1 LSRNAAALAPEYP
14 LEIQVNGKQVA
25 VLMCTPYDLEE
36 LALGHL
42 FARGMI
48 EGLDEVLTIGL
59 CPDRSRVKIEVEGEL
74 RPDSMGL
81 GGVVASGC
89 GSGLVLNEA
98 FLARP
103 PLPDG
108 WTIEL
113 RKLTMWTRAMFE
125 QAELYKATGGLHCAV
140 LASEALAERE
150 GPDPAEPGGGNPAL
164 WIVREDVGRHN
175 AIDKAIGRGLIAGA
189 DFSRCCLL
197 TSGRI
202 AADMALKA
210 IGAGVPVVA
219 SRSVPTTSAYELAV
233 KSALTLVGRIGSSDP
248 TVYTRPER
256 IR

>member
-1 LSRNAAALAPEYP
+1 LSRSASALAPEYP
-14 LEIQVNGKQVA
+14 LEIQVNERRVA
-25 VLMCTPYDLEE
+25 LLMCTPYDLEE
-36 LALGHL
+36 LAIGYL

-48 EGLDEVLTIGL
+48 TGLDDVLTIGL
-59 CPDRSRVKIEVEGEL
+59 CPDRSKIKIEVTGEL
-74 RPDSMGL
+74 EPGSLGL
-81 GGVVASGC
+81 GEVVASGC
-89 GSGLVLNEA
+89 GSGLVLNQA

-113 RKLTMWTRAMFE
+113 RRLTMWARAMFE
-125 QAELYKATGGLHCAV
+125 QAELYKATGGLHCAA
-140 LASEALAERE
+140 LASE
-150 GPDPAEPGGGNPAL
+150 PASGGADDVPGL
-164 WIVREDVGRHN
+164 WVVREDVGRHN
-175 AIDKAIGRGLIAGA
+175 AIDKAIGRGLLDGA
-189 DFSRCCLL
+189 DFARSCLL

-219 SRSVPTTSAYELAV
+219 SRSIPTTSAYEIAA
-233 KSALTLVGRIGSSDP
+233 KSGLTLVGRIGSSDP